1 MTKDRNIII
10 NLDHVTAGYDGRAQ
24 ISDVTLSIADND
36 FVGIIGPNGGGKTTL
51 LKTILGIIKPM
62 EGKVSYLCDGLP
74 ADKLIFGYLPQ
85 YNNIDRDFPIKVE
98 DMVLQGLNCRK
109 PLLSKFNKRHKE
121 EVKNVLSQLDISNLA
136 QRPIKEL
143 SGGQLQRVLLAR
155 AVVSQPDALLLDEPN
170 TFIDHKSQEQ
180 MFELIERISPKCAV
194 VMVSHDID
202 KTRQLATT
210 IVEVN
215 EKVTIRTQ
223 RP

>member
-10 NLDHVTAGYDGRAQ
+10 SLDHVTAGYDGRPQ
-24 ISDVTLSIADND
+24 ISDVNLNIANHD

-62 EGKVSYLCDGLP
+62 EGNVTYLSDGLP
-74 ADKLIFGYLPQ
+74 TDKLLFGYLPQ

-98 DMVLQGLNCRK
+98 DVIMQGLNCRK
-109 PLLSKFNKRHKE
+109 PFFARFNKRHRE
-121 EVKNVLSQLDISNLA
+121 EVKNVLSQLDLSDLA
-136 QRPIKEL
+136 LRPIKEL

-155 AVVSQPDALLLDEPN
+155 AVVSHPDVLLLDEPN
-170 TFIDHKSQEQ
+170 TFIDQKSQEQ

-194 VMVSHDID
+194 IMVSHDID

-210 IVEVN
+210 IVDVN

-223 RP
+223 WT